1 MTNYPQPND
10 DSASLTNV
18 RKRVESYLS
27 ARRSFIDK
35 TLDERLP
42 RERESD
48 PAKPI
53 ASAMRMACSG
63 GKRFR
68 SILALAAGETL
79 GAKPE
84 ALEGLCVAVECFH
97 SASIVF
103 DDLPSMDDAVFR
115 RGQAPLH
122 RAFDES
128 TAILAANGLI
138 MLAFESLVSHSPGAT
153 SAVLVEL
160 VSDAAKTVGHGGM
173 IEGQFI
179 DLTKLRKKNPSR
191 KSVEF
196 VHEHKTGKLFE
207 FAVRGAAHLANAN
220 DHDVTAVTR
229 YARNVGIA
237 FQLGDDVLA
246 VTRTR
251 EELGKESR
259 TDTGKSILSTPFDR
273 AWAQGTI
280 DRLIGEAVSAV
291 AHLGERASS
300 LNDLALVIRDRARA
314 DC

>member
-1 MTNYPQPND
+1 MTTHPEPNG
-10 DSASLTNV
+10 DSASLTDA
-18 RKRVESYLS
+18 RARVDRYLS
-27 ARRSFIDK
+27 TQRSFIDK
-35 TLDERLP
+35 ILDERLP

-48 PAKPI
+48 PAKAI
-53 ASAMRMACSG
+53 ASAMRMACAG

-68 SILALAAGETL
+68 SILALAAGEAL
-79 GAKPE
+79 GVKRE
-84 ALEGLCVAVECFH
+84 ALEGLCTAVECFH

-128 TAILAANGLI
+128 TAILAANALI
-138 MLAFESLVSHSPGAT
+138 MLAFDSLVSNSPGAKSET
-153 SAVLVEL
+153 LVKL
-160 VSDAAKTVGHGGM
+160 VSEAARAVGHEGM
-173 IEGQFI
+173 IGGQYI
-179 DLTKLRKKNPSR
+179 DLTRLRKKNPSR

-207 FAVRGAAHLANAN
+207 FAVGGTALLSNAH
-220 DHDVTAVTR
+220 DHDVAAMTR

-246 VTRTR
+246 ATRTR

-259 TDTGKSILSTPFDR
+259 NDTGKSILSTPFDR

-280 DRLIGEAVSAV
+280 DRLIGEAISAV
-291 AHLGERASS
+291 AHFGDRAAS
-300 LNDLALVIRDRARA
+300 LNDLAFVIRDRAR
-314 DC
+314 